1 MKRRSFALVT
11 LLVCILLTVGAQ
23 AIEPRAVWGTP
34 SLMFNGTTAQCSA
47 LCNGGNSS
55 DTLEATLTLY
65 QGTTYIDS
73 WSDSGKD
80 SLSFSGS
87 CKVERGKTYKL
98 VLTYSVN
105 GVGKPA
111 VTVTGTCR

>member
-1 MKRRSFALVT
+1 MRRCRLALVT
-11 LLVCILLTVGAQ
+11 LLVCILFTVSAQ
-23 AIEPRAVWGTP
+23 AIEPRAVRGIP
-34 SLMFNGTTAQCSA
+34 SLVFNGTTAQCSA
-47 LCNGGNSS
+47 LCNGGSSS
-55 DTLEATLTLY
+55 DTVEATLTLY

-98 VLTYSVN
+98 VLSYSIN
-105 GVGKPA
+105 GVEKPS
-111 VTVTGTCR
+111 VTVTNTCR

>member
-11 LLVCILLTVGAQ
+11 LLVCILFTVSAQ
-23 AIEPRAVWGTP
+23 AIEPRVVRGTP
-34 SLMFNGTTAQCSA
+34 SLVFSGTTAQCSA
-47 LCNGGNSS
+47 LCSGGKSS
-55 DTLEATLTLY
+55 DTVEATLTLY

-98 VLTYSVN
+98 VLTYSIN
-105 GVGKPA
+105 GVEKPS
-111 VTVTGTCR
+111 VTVTNTC

>member
-1 MKRRSFALVT
+1 MKRCNFVLAT
-11 LLVCILLTVGAQ
+11 LLVCVLFTVSVQ
-23 AIEPRAVWGTP
+23 AVEPRAVWVTP

-47 LCNGGNSS
+47 LCNGGKSG
-55 DTLEATLTLY
+55 DTIKATLTLY

-98 VLTYSVN
+98 VLSYSVN
-105 GVGKPA
+105 GVEKPS
-111 VTVTGTCR
+111 VTVTNNCR